1 MFFCCKVASSSSS
14 SANFLFLF
22 ALQAWL
28 ARLFCSLIRR
38 YFSSSVSSS
47 ILIRLL
53 FVAFVASST
62 SKVFTSSTFT
72 SLTRKLVVASST
84 SLGKAELA
92 ICVSS
97 IIHLSRSSASLD
109 STLPLLLLPVLLLL
123 LITSTI
129 CSTSVFCSVMCRVV
143 VGKGSGSVKSKEAFS
158 IISIMF
164 VVSSGRGT
172 VFLSIV
178 RFSFSSSIIKSIVGA
193 VLVLCPTVSP
203 RRRSSK
209 LIVLIIA
216 VSLLFSSTWL
226 LSPLKT
232 LVCCFPVVSSPSTS
246 LEVEMLRP
254 STPQTGVWRQ
264 DSCPC
269 AIMVSCDGS

>member
-1 MFFCCKVASSSSS
+1 MHSPPSIFSTPLLQCLTPETCSRILFLYEATSFSMSLRTACSWMFFCCKVASSSSS

-53 FVAFVASST
+53 FVAFVASS
-62 SKVFTSSTFT
+62 STFT
-72 SLTRKLVVASST
+72 SLMRKLVVASCT
-84 SLGKAELA
+84 SLGKAKSA
-92 ICVSS
+92 IWVSS
-97 IIHLSRSSASLD
+97 MIHLSRSSASLD
-109 STLPLLLLPVLLLL
+109 STLPLLLLLLPLLLATLTGSSILPSASNAGKQSPRLASSKLTPAQTVSVLLLL

-143 VGKGSGSVKSKEAFS
+143 VGKGSGSVKSKESFS

-172 VFLSIV
+172 VFFSIV
-178 RFSFSSSIIKSIVGA
+178 RFSTSSSIISIGA
-193 VLVLCPTVSP
+193 VLVL
-203 RRRSSK
+203 
-209 LIVLIIA
+209 
-216 VSLLFSSTWL
+216 
-226 LSPLKT
+226 
-232 LVCCFPVVSSPSTS
+232 
-246 LEVEMLRP
+246 
-254 STPQTGVWRQ
+254 
-264 DSCPC
+264 
-269 AIMVSCDGS
+269 

>member
-1 MFFCCKVASSSSS
+1 MHSPPSIFSTLLFQFLIPETCSRILFLYEATSFSMSLRTACSWMFFCCKVASSSSS

-38 YFSSSVSSS
+38 YFSSSVT
-47 ILIRLL
+47 
-53 FVAFVASST
+53 SST

-84 SLGKAELA
+84 SLGKAKSA
-92 ICVSS
+92 IWVSS
-97 IIHLSRSSASLD
+97 MIHLSRSSASLD
-109 STLPLLLLPVLLLL
+109 STLPLLLLLSLLPLLLATFTGSSILPSASNAGKQSPRLGSSKLTPAQTVSVL

-129 CSTSVFCSVMCRVV
+129 CSTSVFCSVMCKVV

-178 RFSFSSSIIKSIVGA
+178 RFWFSSSIIISMVGA
-193 VLVLCPTVSP
+193 VL
-203 RRRSSK
+203 
-209 LIVLIIA
+209 
-216 VSLLFSSTWL
+216 
-226 LSPLKT
+226 
-232 LVCCFPVVSSPSTS
+232 
-246 LEVEMLRP
+246 
-254 STPQTGVWRQ
+254 G
-264 DSCPC
+264 
-269 AIMVSCDGS
+269 

>member
-1 MFFCCKVASSSSS
+1 MFFFCKVASSSSS

-22 ALQAWL
+22 ARQAWL

-53 FVAFVASST
+53 FVAFVASSA
-62 SKVFTSSTFT
+62 SSVFTSCTFT
-72 SLTRKLVVASST
+72 SLMRKLVVASST
-84 SLGKAELA
+84 SLGKAKSA
-92 ICVSS
+92 IWVSS
-97 IIHLSRSSASLD
+97 MIHFSRSSASLD
-109 STLPLLLLPVLLLL
+109 STLPLLSLLSLLQLLLATLTGSSILPSASNAGKQSPRLGSSKLTPAQTVSVL

-129 CSTSVFCSVMCRVV
+129 CSTSVFCSVMCKVV

-178 RFSFSSSIIKSIVGA
+178 RFSFSSSIIISMVGA
-193 VLVLCPTVSP
+193 VLVL
-203 RRRSSK
+203 
-209 LIVLIIA
+209 
-216 VSLLFSSTWL
+216 
-226 LSPLKT
+226 
-232 LVCCFPVVSSPSTS
+232 
-246 LEVEMLRP
+246 
-254 STPQTGVWRQ
+254 
-264 DSCPC
+264 
-269 AIMVSCDGS
+269 